1 MMFASDSMTSIRSRA
16 GRLIWMS
23 GRAYGGSIF
32 EIGDISRGDGKDID
46 GLVAVEDDGKQATTP
61 VD

>member
-1 MMFASDSMTSIRSRA
+1 
-16 GRLIWMS
+16 MS
-23 GRAYGGSIF
+23 VRAYSGSIF